1 MFNFISLA
9 SLNELKDPRLFQ
21 TQLRSTWRILL
32 LIAAIQLAAGA
43 AALYLGVFPDA
54 FISFWF
60 GGAVMS
66 LPAFLVAFYWQYVSA
81 RPSLVT
87 CKPILT
93 LYALSSAALSLL
105 AWPMATFQSTVSRSA
120 V

>member
-1 MFNFISLA
+1 MLNYISLA

-21 TQLRSTWRILL
+21 AQLRSTWRILL
-32 LIAAIQLAAGA
+32 LIAVIQLSAGA
-43 AALYLGVFPDA
+43 AAMHLGVFPDT
-54 FISFWF
+54 FISLWF
-60 GGAVMS
+60 GGAVTS
-66 LPAFLVAFYWQYVSA
+66 LPAFLVGFYWQYVSA

-93 LYALSSAALSLL
+93 LYALSAAAMSLL

>member
-1 MFNFISLA
+1 MLIYISVA

-32 LIAAIQLAAGA
+32 LIAVIQLAAGA

-54 FISFWF
+54 FISLWF
-60 GGAVMS
+60 GAAVMS
-66 LPAFLVAFYWQYVSA
+66 LPAFLVGFYWQYLSA
-81 RPSLVT
+81 RPSLVA

-93 LYALSSAALSLL
+93 LYALSSAAMSLL
-105 AWPMATFQSTVSRSA
+105 AWPLATFQSTGSRSA
-120 V
+120 A

>member
-1 MFNFISLA
+1 MSLE
-9 SLNELKDPRLFQ
+9 SLNELKDARLFL
-21 TQLRSTWRILL
+21 TQVRLTWRILL
-32 LIAAIQLAAGA
+32 FIAAIQLAAGA
-43 AALYLGVFPDA
+43 AALYFGVFPDA

-60 GGAVMS
+60 GGAIMS
-66 LPAFLVAFYWQYVSA
+66 LPGFLVGFYCQYISA

-93 LYALSSAALSLL
+93 LYALSSAMMSLL